1 MRRIV
6 VAAFAV
12 IAGLLVCL
20 GLLLPSPW
28 LGRVADLL
36 LEGALILAAF
46 ALLLGLL
53 NVLRTHAQ
61 NVVKGPRRGQSI
73 VLIVAL
79 LLTLAI
85 GVVFP
90 QSAAQAWVFDY
101 IYLPIQATLGA
112 LLAFVVL
119 QAAFRAFRLR
129 TVDAAILLASS
140 LIMLF
145 LQIPATAALW
155 PRLGAVRDWMLAVP
169 VAAGIRG
176 LLLGVALGTMATA
189 LRILF
194 AVDRPYTG
202 EE

>member
-6 VAAFAV
+6 IAAVAV

-20 GLLLPSPW
+20 SMLLPSPW
-28 LGRVADLL
+28 LGRVSDML
-36 LEGALILAAF
+36 LEGTLILAAF

-53 NVLRTHAQ
+53 NILRTHTRAVFQ
-61 NVVKGPRRGQSI
+61 GPRRGQSI
-73 VLIVAL
+73 LLIVAL

-85 GVVFP
+85 GLLFP
-90 QSAAQAWVFDY
+90 QSAANAWVFDHV
-101 IYLPIQATLGA
+101 YLPIQASLGA
-112 LLAFVVL
+112 LLAFVAL
-119 QAAFRAFRLR
+119 QAAYRAFRLR
-129 TVDAAILLASS
+129 TVDAAILLVSS

-155 PRLGAVRDWMLAVP
+155 PRLGSVRDWMLAVP
-169 VAAGIRG
+169 VAAGVRG
-176 LLLGVALGTMATA
+176 LLLGIALGTMATA
-189 LRILF
+189 LRILL